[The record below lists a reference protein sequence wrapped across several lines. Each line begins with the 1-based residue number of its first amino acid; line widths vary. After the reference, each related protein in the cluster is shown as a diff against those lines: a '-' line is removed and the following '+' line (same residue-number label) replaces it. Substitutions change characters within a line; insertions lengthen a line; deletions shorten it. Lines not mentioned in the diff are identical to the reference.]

1 MHTSETSN
9 GGRPRMDG
17 RIEASFRSVRL
28 TVGADG
34 LRLHTYDIGELV
46 EKVFGHDDYE
56 FLGGHKGC
64 RSAPIGCGIVGR
76 KILRIL
82 KATDELRAFCERHQ
96 IPNKWASW

>member
-1 MHTSETSN
+1 M
-9 GGRPRMDG
+9 
-17 RIEASFRSVRL
+17 EASFRSVRL

-76 KILRIL
+76 KICRKLSLI
-82 KATDELRAFCERHQ
+82 H
-96 IPNKWASW
+96 I